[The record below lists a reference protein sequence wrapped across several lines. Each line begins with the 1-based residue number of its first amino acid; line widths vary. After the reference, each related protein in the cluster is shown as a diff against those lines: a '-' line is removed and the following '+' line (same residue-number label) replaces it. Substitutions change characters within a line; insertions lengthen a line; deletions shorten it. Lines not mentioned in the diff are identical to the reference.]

1 MPAPNTTNNTDINY
15 FNPILHREDENNL
28 DYDPS
33 DLFGSLPPMPPRLS
47 ERDRQLTI
55 MPTRGS
61 QTSAPTA
68 RIVTS
73 EPVPGRIFGSRLP
86 GFGEPI
92 PVGPDRQSTNMPS
105 RYGPSEVDLDYVN
118 DDDDGEGED
127 HNKTNSYEDGRQAG
141 GKTRNKKRKRS
152 KKSNKRRKTRRN
164 KKRHSKRHRR

>member
-1 MPAPNTTNNTDINY
+1 MPEPRDINRNLY
-15 FNPILHREDENNL
+15 PEDENNL

-105 RYGPSEVDLDYVN
+105 RYGPSEVDLDEDAG
-118 DDDDGEGED
+118 DDEEGED